1 MSFITQL
8 ALRRRPVTILVML
21 LLFALGVYSYIN
33 LQRELFPEIS
43 FPNIAVNAFY
53 ANSDPETLMRDV
65 TEPIEDA
72 ISGIDGLR
80 ETRSNSTESRLNLL
94 ATFNFGSDMKEAERE
109 IESAINGANLPD
121 DVVVFVTRLSTDVFP
136 VIQFTVSGD
145 EDIPSLQRLVAD
157 VINPR
162 LSRIEGVGT
171 IWTLGEVEEQVIV
184 SVDSDKLKDLR
195 LSSVQ
200 VADAITQNNIS
211 LPAGSINTRGA
222 GYPVRTASKFGSI
235 ENIRELTVG
244 FEQTDT
250 GFPAVE
256 RALLSLLQASAGLEQ
271 TEAGFPQVPQG
282 PQTGKRA
289 IKVSDVAEVELTTA
303 DPQRISRANGK
314 PGFTL
319 AILKDPEANTA
330 QVTEAV
336 SAAMDEMMAEGVI
349 PPNVEVLEL
358 ANDGPRVRESLE
370 SLLREG
376 TLGFLFAIAVVFIFL
391 LNIRPSL
398 LRGIALSLRP
408 TAIIAISIP
417 LSVLTGILLMSTFTD
432 ISLNFMSLAGLAIA
446 VGRVVDDSIVVLEN
460 IYRHI
465 NLGESRFEAAING
478 TREVGAAIISS
489 TLTTVV
495 IFIPLAFIQGVVGEF
510 FSPFAISVS
519 LALLAST
526 AVAITIVPVLCAS
539 LLKRGDV
546 SGDVTDAGG
555 QVDRD
560 MLIQR
565 IYTPMLRW
573 SLRYKFITVA
583 IAIIVTVSSLGLI
596 AVIPI
601 TFFPA
606 STPEYLTINIELP
619 VGTSVERTYMEALA
633 VEEAI
638 KPYVERG
645 WVTLYQ
651 TTIGGRAEEF
661 DSGAAGGFHLAG
673 AFVRLSEDVPDDIED
688 IVRRSLPD
696 RGEDVSI
703 TVSGIVAGP
712 AQGDLEVNITGPNFN
727 EISDVSRRLEE
738 RLANVEGI
746 VNVGS
751 TVSEG
756 KDEVV
761 IKVNPSR
768 AGEYSLTTTAV
779 GLQVNQFIVGRT
791 LTDVDIA
798 GKTVDIVIRG
808 DRDDVDDIEKLK
820 NLQIESPVGPV
831 KLGVIADIGIEKS
844 PLSIFRFD
852 SERSAL
858 ITGDIIAENTRAV
871 GVLVQQEIDS
881 LENVPPGVKI
891 VSGGIFEQINEG
903 FQDVFVA
910 MAVGVVLVY
919 LVMVASLGA
928 LRTPFIIVLSLPLAV
943 VGALLALLITGRT
956 LSLSA
961 LMGFLLLVGIV
972 VTNAIVFLTFVEQL
986 RERGY
991 DVYDAIIEGGRV
1003 RLRPILMTA
1012 FTTTFALFPLA
1023 LSQTDSGIIGAELA
1037 TVVIG
1042 GLVSSTFLTLIVVPA
1057 VYWIFNVSIPSGY
1070 ARISNMFRRT
1080 PSAGAAAAD

>member
-1 MSFITQL
+1 MSFITRL
-8 ALRRRPVTILVML
+8 ALRRRPVTVLIML
-21 LLFALGVYSYIN
+21 MLFALGVYSYIN
-33 LQRELFPEIS
+33 LQRELFPEIA

-65 TEPIEDA
+65 TEPIEDS
-72 ISGIDGLR
+72 ISGIDGLQ
-80 ETRSNSTESRLNLL
+80 EIRSNSTESRLNLL
-94 ATFNFGSDMKEAERE
+94 ATFNFGTDMKEAERE
-109 IESAINGANLPD
+109 IESAVNAANIPD
-121 DVVVFVTRLSTDVFP
+121 DVVVLVTRLSTDVFP

-171 IWTLGEVEEQVIV
+171 IWTLGEVEEQVVV

-200 VADAITQNNIS
+200 VADAITQNNVS
-211 LPAGSINTRGA
+211 LPAGSVNTRGA
-222 GYPVRTASKFGSI
+222 GYPIRTASKFGSI
-235 ENIRELTVG
+235 ENIRQLTVG

-250 GFPAVE
+250 GIP
-256 RALLSLLQASAGLEQ
+256 QA
-271 TEAGFPQVPQG
+271 PQLG

-289 IKVSDVAEVELTTA
+289 IRVADVADVELTTA

-330 QVTEAV
+330 EVTEAV
-336 SAAMDEMMAEGVI
+336 SAAMEEMMAEGVI
-349 PPNVEVLEL
+349 PPQVEVLEL

-376 TLGFLFAIAVVFIFL
+376 TVGFLFAVATVFIFL

-408 TAIIAISIP
+408 TAIIAVSIP
-417 LSVLTGILLMSTFTD
+417 LSLLTGVLLLSVTTD

-460 IYRHI
+460 VYRHI
-465 NLGESRFEAAING
+465 HLGESRFEAAING

-546 SGDVTDAGG
+546 SGDAADTGT

-573 SLRYKFITVA
+573 SLRFKFLTVA
-583 IAIIVTVSSLGLI
+583 IAIIVTVASLGLI
-596 AVIPI
+596 TIIPI
-601 TFFPA
+601 TFFPET
-606 STPEYLTINIELP
+606 TPEYLTVNIELP
-619 VGTSVERTYMEALA
+619 VGSSVERTYQEALA
-633 VEEAI
+633 VEEAVA
-638 KPYVERG
+638 PYVEQG

-673 AFVRLSEDVPDDIED
+673 AFIRLADDVPEDIEE
-688 IVRRSLPD
+688 IVRQSLPD

-703 TVSGIVAGP
+703 TVSGISAGP

-727 EISDVSRRLEE
+727 EIADVSRRLEE

-761 IKVNPSR
+761 IRVNPAK
-768 AGEYSLTTTAV
+768 AGEYYLTTTAV
-779 GLQVNQFIVGRT
+779 GLQVNQFIVGRE
-791 LTDVDIA
+791 LSEMDIE

-820 NLQIESPVGPV
+820 NLLIESPVGPV

-858 ITGDIIAENTRAV
+858 ITGNIIAEDTRAV
-871 GVLVQQEIDS
+871 GVLVQQEIDN
-881 LENVPPGVKI
+881 LENLPPGVKI

-910 MAVGVVLVY
+910 MAIGVVLVY

-972 VTNAIVFLTFVEQL
+972 VTNAIVLLTFVEQL

-991 DVYDAIIEGGRV
+991 DVYDALIEGGRV

-1012 FTTTFALFPLA
+1012 FTTTFALLPLA
-1023 LSQTDSGIIGAELA
+1023 ASETDSGIIGAELA

-1042 GLVSSTFLTLIVVPA
+1042 GLVSSTFLTLIVVPS
-1057 VYWIFNVSIPSGY
+1057 VYWIFNVSIPSFYGF
-1070 ARISNMFRRT
+1070 IGNLLRRS
-1080 PSAGAAAAD
+1080 PSAGSAAAD

>member
-1 MSFITQL
+1 MSFITRL
-8 ALRRRPVTILVML
+8 ALRRRPVTILIMI

-72 ISGIDGLR
+72 ISGLDGLN
-80 ETRSNSTESRLNLL
+80 EIRSNSTESRLNLL
-94 ATFNFGSDMKEAERE
+94 ATFDFGTDMKEAERE
-109 IESAINGANLPD
+109 IESAVNSADIPS
-121 DVVVFVTRLSTDVFP
+121 DVVVFVTRISGDIFP
-136 VIQFTVSGD
+136 VIQFTVSSD
-145 EDIPSLQRLVAD
+145 EDIPALQRLVSD

-162 LSRIEGVGT
+162 LNRIEGVGQ
-171 IWTLGEVEEQVIV
+171 IWTLGEVEEQVVV

-211 LPAGSINTRGA
+211 LPVGSINTRGT
-222 GYPVRTASKFGSI
+222 GYLVRTASEFGSL
-235 ENIRELTVG
+235 EDIRELTVG
-244 FEQTDT
+244 FEQTD
-250 GFPAVE
+250 A
-256 RALLSLLQASAGLEQ
+256 ALQQGA
-271 TEAGFPQVPQG
+271 QG

-289 IKVSDVAEVELTTA
+289 IKVSDVADVELTTA
-303 DPQRISRANGK
+303 DSQRISRANGK

-319 AILKDPEANTA
+319 AILKDPDANTA
-330 QVTEAV
+330 EVAEAV
-336 SAAMDEMMAEGVI
+336 SAAMDEMMSEGVI
-349 PPNVEVLEL
+349 PPHVEVLEL

-391 LNIRPSL
+391 LNVRPSL
-398 LRGIALSLRP
+398 MRGIALSLRP

-417 LSVLTGILLMSTFTD
+417 LSVITGILLMSITTD

-546 SGDVTDAGG
+546 SGDVVDTGG

-573 SLRYKFITVA
+573 SLRYKFLTVA
-583 IAIIVTVSSLGLI
+583 IAIIVTVASLGLI
-596 AVIPI
+596 TVIPI
-601 TFFPA
+601 TFFPET
-606 STPEYLTINIELP
+606 TPEYLTINIELP
-619 VGTSVERTYMEALA
+619 VGTSVERTYQEALA
-633 VEEAI
+633 VEDAI
-638 KPYVERG
+638 VPYVERG

-651 TTIGGRAEEF
+651 TTLGGRAEEF

-673 AFVRLSEDVPDDIED
+673 AFVRLAEDVPEDIED
-688 IVRRSLPD
+688 IVRRSLPE

-703 TVSGIVAGP
+703 TISGISAGP
-712 AQGDLEVNITGPNFN
+712 AQGDLEINITGSNFN

-738 RLANVEGI
+738 RLNAVDGI
-746 VNVGS
+746 VNVSS

-756 KDEVV
+756 RDEVV
-761 IKVNPSR
+761 IRVNPTK
-768 AGEYSLTTTAV
+768 AGEYSLTTTMV
-779 GLQVNQFIVGRT
+779 GLQVNQFIVGRE
-791 LTDVDIA
+791 LSEMDIE

-808 DRDDVDDIEKLK
+808 NRDDVNDIEKLK
-820 NLQIESPVGPV
+820 NLLIESPAGPV

-858 ITGDIIAENTRAV
+858 ITGNIIAEDTRSV

-881 LENVPPGVKI
+881 LEDVPPGIKI

-928 LRTPFIIVLSLPLAV
+928 LRTPFIIVLSLPLAI
-943 VGALLALLITGRT
+943 VGALVALLVTGRT

-991 DVYDAIIEGGRV
+991 DIYDAIMEGGRV

-1012 FTTTFALFPLA
+1012 FTTTFALLPLA
-1023 LSQTDSGIIGAELA
+1023 LSDTDSGIIGAELA

-1057 VYWIFNVSIPSGY
+1057 VYWIFNVSIPSLY
-1070 ARISNMFRRT
+1070 ARIGQMFRRS
-1080 PSAGAAAAD
+1080 PSGGEAAASN

>member
-1 MSFITQL
+1 MSFITRL
-8 ALRRRPVTILVML
+8 ALRRRPVTVLIML
-21 LLFALGVYSYIN
+21 MLFALGVYSYIN
-33 LQRELFPEIS
+33 LQRELFPEIA

-65 TEPIEDA
+65 TEPIEDS
-72 ISGIDGLR
+72 ISGIDGLQ
-80 ETRSNSTESRLNLL
+80 EIRSNSTESRLNLL
-94 ATFNFGSDMKEAERE
+94 ATFNFGTDMKEAERE
-109 IESAINGANLPD
+109 IESAVNAANIPD

-171 IWTLGEVEEQVIV
+171 IWTLGEIEEQVIV

-195 LSSVQ
+195 LSSIQ
-200 VADAITQNNIS
+200 VADAITQNNVS
-211 LPAGSINTRGA
+211 LPAGSVNTRGA
-222 GYPVRTASKFGSI
+222 GYPIRTASKFGSI

-244 FEQTDT
+244 FEQT
-250 GFPAVE
+250 
-256 RALLSLLQASAGLEQ
+256 
-271 TEAGFPQVPQG
+271 EAEFPQPQG
-282 PQTGKRA
+282 PQTGKRP
-289 IKVSDVAEVELTTA
+289 IKVSDVADVELTTA

-330 QVTEAV
+330 EVTEAV

-376 TLGFLFAIAVVFIFL
+376 TVGFLFAVATVFIFL
-391 LNIRPSL
+391 LNVRPSL
-398 LRGIALSLRP
+398 MRGVALSLRP
-408 TAIIAISIP
+408 TAIIAVSIP
-417 LSVLTGILLMSTFTD
+417 LSLLTGVLLLSVTTD

-460 IYRHI
+460 VYRHI

-478 TREVGAAIISS
+478 TQEVGAAIISS

-546 SGDVTDAGG
+546 AGDAADTGTQA
-555 QVDRD
+555 DRE

-573 SLRYKFITVA
+573 SLRYKFLTVA
-583 IAIIVTVSSLGLI
+583 IAIIVTVASLGLI
-596 AVIPI
+596 TVIPI
-601 TFFPA
+601 TFFPET
-606 STPEYLTINIELP
+606 TPEYLTVNIELP
-619 VGTSVERTYMEALA
+619 VGSSVERTYQEALA
-633 VEEAI
+633 VEDAI
-638 KPYVERG
+638 APYVERG

-673 AFVRLSEDVPDDIED
+673 AFVRLADDVPEDIED
-688 IVRRSLPD
+688 IVREALPD

-703 TVSGIVAGP
+703 TVSGISAGP

-727 EISDVSRRLEE
+727 EIADVSRRLEE
-738 RLANVEGI
+738 RLANTEGI

-761 IKVNPSR
+761 IRVNPTK

-779 GLQVNQFIVGRT
+779 GLQVNQFIVGRE
-791 LTDVDIA
+791 LSEMDVE

-808 DRDDVDDIEKLK
+808 DRNDVDDIEKLK
-820 NLQIESPVGPV
+820 NLLIESPAGPV

-858 ITGDIIAENTRAV
+858 ITGNIIAEDTRAV

-881 LENVPPGVKI
+881 LENLPPGVKI

-972 VTNAIVFLTFVEQL
+972 VTNAIVLLTFVEQL

-991 DVYDAIIEGGRV
+991 DVYDALIEGGRV

-1012 FTTTFALFPLA
+1012 FTTTFALLPLA
-1023 LSQTDSGIIGAELA
+1023 ASETDSGIIGAELA

-1057 VYWIFNVSIPSGY
+1057 VYWIFNVSIPSFY
-1070 ARISNMFRRT
+1070 AYIGNLLRRS
-1080 PSAGAAAAD
+1080 PSAGSAAAD

>member
-1 MSFITQL
+1 MSFITRL
-8 ALRRRPVTILVML
+8 ALRRRPVTVLIML
-21 LLFALGVYSYIN
+21 MLFALGVYSYIN
-33 LQRELFPEIS
+33 LQRELFPEIA

-65 TEPIEDA
+65 TEPIEDS
-72 ISGIDGLR
+72 ISGIDGLQ
-80 ETRSNSTESRLNLL
+80 EVRSNSTESRLNLL
-94 ATFNFGSDMKEAERE
+94 ATFNFGTDMKEAERE
-109 IESAINGANLPD
+109 IESAVNAADIPD
-121 DVVVFVTRLSTDVFP
+121 DVVVFVTRISTDVFP
-136 VIQFTVSGD
+136 VIQFTVSGE

-171 IWTLGEVEEQVIV
+171 IWTLGEVEEQVVV
-184 SVDSDKLKDLR
+184 SIDSDKLKDLR

-200 VADAITQNNIS
+200 VADAITQNNVS
-211 LPAGSINTRGA
+211 LPAGSVNTRGA
-222 GYPVRTASKFGSI
+222 GYPIRTASKFGSI
-235 ENIRELTVG
+235 ENIRQLTVG
-244 FEQTDT
+244 FEQTDA
-250 GFPAVE
+250 GIP
-256 RALLSLLQASAGLEQ
+256 QA
-271 TEAGFPQVPQG
+271 PQQG

-289 IKVSDVAEVELTTA
+289 IKVADVANVELTTA

-330 QVTEAV
+330 EVTEAV

-376 TLGFLFAIAVVFIFL
+376 TVGFLFAVATVFIFL

-408 TAIIAISIP
+408 TAIIAVSIP
-417 LSVLTGILLMSTFTD
+417 LSLLTGVLLLSVTTD

-460 IYRHI
+460 VYRHI
-465 NLGESRFEAAING
+465 HLGESRFEAAING

-546 SGDVTDAGG
+546 SGDAADTGT

-573 SLRYKFITVA
+573 SLRYKFLTVA
-583 IAIIVTVSSLGLI
+583 IAIIVTVASLGLI
-596 AVIPI
+596 TVIPI
-601 TFFPA
+601 TFFPET
-606 STPEYLTINIELP
+606 TPEYLTVNIELP
-619 VGTSVERTYMEALA
+619 VGSSVERTYQEALA
-633 VEEAI
+633 VEDAVA
-638 KPYVERG
+638 PYVEQG

-673 AFVRLSEDVPDDIED
+673 AFIRLADDVPEDIED
-688 IVRRSLPD
+688 IVRQSLPD

-703 TVSGIVAGP
+703 TVSGIAAGP

-727 EISDVSRRLEE
+727 EIADVSRRLEE

-761 IKVNPSR
+761 IRVNPAK
-768 AGEYSLTTTAV
+768 AGEYYLTTTAV
-779 GLQVNQFIVGRT
+779 GLQVNQFIVGRE
-791 LTDVDIA
+791 LSEMDIA

-820 NLQIESPVGPV
+820 NLLIESPVGPV

-858 ITGDIIAENTRAV
+858 ITGNIIAEDTRAV
-871 GVLVQQEIDS
+871 GVLVQREIDN
-881 LENVPPGVKI
+881 LENLPPGIKI

-903 FQDVFVA
+903 FQDIFVA
-910 MAVGVVLVY
+910 MAIGVVLVY

-1012 FTTTFALFPLA
+1012 FTTTFALLPLA
-1023 LSQTDSGIIGAELA
+1023 ASETDSGIIGAELA

-1042 GLVSSTFLTLIVVPA
+1042 GLVSSTFLTLIVVPS
-1057 VYWIFNVSIPSGY
+1057 VYWIFNVSIPSFY
-1070 ARISNMFRRT
+1070 AYIGNLLRRS
-1080 PSAGAAAAD
+1080 PSAGSAAAD

>member
-1 MSFITQL
+1 MSFITRL
-8 ALRRRPVTILVML
+8 ALRRRPVTVLIML
-21 LLFALGVYSYIN
+21 MLFALGVYSYIN
-33 LQRELFPEIS
+33 LQRELFPEIA

-53 ANSDPETLMRDV
+53 ANSDPETLMRDI
-65 TEPIEDA
+65 TEPIEDS
-72 ISGIDGLR
+72 ISGLDGLN
-80 ETRSNSTESRLNLL
+80 EIRSNSTESRLNLL
-94 ATFNFGSDMKEAERE
+94 ATFNFGTDMKEAERE
-109 IESAINGANLPD
+109 IESAVNAANLPD
-121 DVVVFVTRLSTDVFP
+121 DVVIFVTRISTDVFP

-145 EDIPSLQRLVAD
+145 EDIPALQRLVSD

-195 LSSVQ
+195 ISSVQ

-244 FEQTDT
+244 FEQT
-250 GFPAVE
+250 
-256 RALLSLLQASAGLEQ
+256 
-271 TEAGFPQVPQG
+271 EAGFPQGPQG

-289 IKVSDVAEVELTTA
+289 IKVSDVADVELTTA

-330 QVTEAV
+330 EVTEAV
-336 SAAMDEMMAEGVI
+336 SAAMDAMMAEGVI
-349 PPNVEVLEL
+349 PPHVEVLEL
-358 ANDGPRVRESLE
+358 ANDGPYVRESLE

-391 LNIRPSL
+391 LNVRPSL
-398 LRGIALSLRP
+398 MRGIALSLRP

-465 NLGESRFEAAING
+465 NLGESRFDAAING
-478 TREVGAAIISS
+478 TREVGAAIVSS

-546 SGDVTDAGG
+546 AGDAADGGG

-573 SLRYKFITVA
+573 SLRYKFLTVA
-583 IAIIVTVSSLGLI
+583 IAIIVTVASLGLI

-606 STPEYLTINIELP
+606 GTPEYLTINIELP
-619 VGTSVERTYMEALA
+619 VGTSVERTYQEALA
-633 VEEAI
+633 VEEVIA
-638 KPYVERG
+638 PYVERG

-673 AFVRLSEDVPDDIED
+673 AFVRLSEDVPDDIEE
-688 IVRRSLPD
+688 IVRQALPE

-703 TVSGIVAGP
+703 TVSGISAGP
-712 AQGDLEVNITGPNFN
+712 AQGDLEINITGPNFN
-727 EISDVSRRLEE
+727 EISDVSRRLEK
-738 RLANVEGI
+738 RLANVEGV

-751 TVSEG
+751 TASEG

-761 IKVNPSR
+761 IRVNPTK
-768 AGEYSLTTTAV
+768 AGEYALTTTAV
-779 GLQVNQFIVGRT
+779 GLQVNQFIVGRE
-791 LTDVDIA
+791 LSEMDIE

-820 NLQIESPVGPV
+820 NLLIESPVGPV
-831 KLGVIADIGIEKS
+831 QLGVIADIGIEKS

-858 ITGDIIAENTRAV
+858 ITGNIIAEDTRAV
-871 GVLVQQEIDS
+871 GVLVQREIDG
-881 LENVPPGVKI
+881 LEDVPPGIKI

-972 VTNAIVFLTFVEQL
+972 VTNAIVLLTFVEQL

-991 DVYDAIIEGGRV
+991 DVYDAIMEGGRV

-1012 FTTTFALFPLA
+1012 FTTTFALLPLA
-1023 LSQTDSGIIGAELA
+1023 LSDTDSGIIGAELA

-1070 ARISNMFRRT
+1070 ARIARLISRNPGAPA
-1080 PSAGAAAAD
+1080 PSAD

>member
-1 MSFITQL
+1 
-8 ALRRRPVTILVML
+8 ML
-21 LLFALGVYSYIN
+21 MLFALGVYSYIN
-33 LQRELFPEIS
+33 LQRELFPEIA

-65 TEPIEDA
+65 TEPIEDS
-72 ISGIDGLR
+72 ISGIDGLQ
-80 ETRSNSTESRLNLL
+80 EIRSNSTESRLNLL
-94 ATFNFGSDMKEAERE
+94 ATFNFGTDMKEAERE
-109 IESAINGANLPD
+109 IESAVNAANIPD
-121 DVVVFVTRLSTDVFP
+121 DVVVLVTRLSTDVFP

-171 IWTLGEVEEQVIV
+171 IWTLGEVEEQVVV
-184 SVDSDKLKDLR
+184 SIDSDKLKDLR

-211 LPAGSINTRGA
+211 LPAGSVNTRGT
-222 GYPVRTASKFGSI
+222 GYPIRTASKFGSI
-235 ENIRELTVG
+235 ESIRQLTVG
-244 FEQTDT
+244 FEQTDA
-250 GFPAVE
+250 GIP
-256 RALLSLLQASAGLEQ
+256 QA
-271 TEAGFPQVPQG
+271 PQQG

-289 IKVSDVAEVELTTA
+289 IKVADVADVELTTA

-330 QVTEAV
+330 EVTEAV

-376 TLGFLFAIAVVFIFL
+376 TIGFLFAVATVFIFL
-391 LNIRPSL
+391 LNVRPSL

-408 TAIIAISIP
+408 TAIIAVSIP
-417 LSVLTGILLMSTFTD
+417 LSLLTGVLLLSVTTD

-460 IYRHI
+460 VYRHI
-465 NLGESRFEAAING
+465 HLGESRFEAAING

-546 SGDVTDAGG
+546 SGDAADTGT

-573 SLRYKFITVA
+573 SLRFKFLTVA
-583 IAIIVTVSSLGLI
+583 IAIIVTVASLGLI
-596 AVIPI
+596 TIIPI
-601 TFFPA
+601 TFFPET
-606 STPEYLTINIELP
+606 TPEYLTVNIELP
-619 VGTSVERTYMEALA
+619 VGSSVERTYQEALA
-633 VEEAI
+633 VEEAVA
-638 KPYVERG
+638 PYVEQG

-673 AFVRLSEDVPDDIED
+673 AFIRLADDVPEDIED
-688 IVRRSLPD
+688 IVRQSLPD

-703 TVSGIVAGP
+703 TVSGISAGP

-727 EISDVSRRLEE
+727 EIADVSRRLEE

-761 IKVNPSR
+761 IRVNPAK

-779 GLQVNQFIVGRT
+779 GLQVNQFIVGRE
-791 LTDVDIA
+791 LSEMDIE

-820 NLQIESPVGPV
+820 NLLIESPVGPV

-858 ITGDIIAENTRAV
+858 ITGNIIAEDTRAV
-871 GVLVQQEIDS
+871 GVLVQQEIDN
-881 LENVPPGVKI
+881 LENLPPGIKI

-910 MAVGVVLVY
+910 MAIGVVLVY

-972 VTNAIVFLTFVEQL
+972 VTNAIVLLTFVEQL

-991 DVYDAIIEGGRV
+991 DVYDALIEGGRV

-1012 FTTTFALFPLA
+1012 FTTTFALLPLA
-1023 LSQTDSGIIGAELA
+1023 ASETDSGIIGAELA

-1042 GLVSSTFLTLIVVPA
+1042 GLVSSTFLTLIVVPS
-1057 VYWIFNVSIPSGY
+1057 VYWIFNVSIPSFY
-1070 ARISNMFRRT
+1070 AYIGNLLRRN
-1080 PSAGAAAAD
+1080 PSASSAAAD